1 MESGNQIDI
10 IDILSIIVPSI
21 VTVLGFFIS
30 NRISKK
36 EFNQHIQEIK
46 FEKQLANMYELP
58 KDVFTFI
65 DMIGMLYV
73 PPHKAPEGFDE
84 LKDKIYTTVICSGSE
99 DAMKIMVHIRETLSA
114 GIDDGIEIPASRLI
128 AGYVLLAMQIKYD
141 VTGIENSPLTWY
153 SGRFTSQ
160 KMLEAG
166 PFYEASIIDINNIV
180 NQLNLKSFLRI
191 DET

>member
-1 MESGNQIDI
+1 MELKDWM
-10 IDILSIIVPSI
+10 SIIIPSV
-21 VTVLGFFIS
+21 VTVIGFFIS
-30 NRISKK
+30 NRINKR
-36 EFNQHIQEIK
+36 EFSQHIQEIK
-46 FEKQLANMYELP
+46 TEKQLANMYELP

-73 PPHKAPEGFDE
+73 PPHIAPDGFDE

-99 DAMKIMVHIRETLSA
+99 DAVKIMVHIRETLSA
-114 GIDDGIEIPASRLI
+114 GIDDGIDIPASRLI

-166 PFYEASIIDINNIV
+166 PFFEASIIDINNIV
-180 NQLNLKSFLRI
+180 DQLKLKSFLRI
-191 DET
+191 DEM